1 MKGGID
7 ERVDKNIIR
16 LYFAE
21 IRVFAYREKK
31 EMLIVAHD
39 RAQGQNGEMSAG
51 VYIMR
56 TWNANRFFS
65 EV

>member
-56 TWNANRFFS
+56 T
-65 EV
+65 